1 MLKDICLYRL
11 DGSTHLTCMG
21 FFYYMK
27 IEVIAFKTEHAENYG
42 IEAAIL
48 IQGIQLGLHLNK
60 SKPSHIKMGKGLDV
74 QLCKGVAR
82 SIPIYE

>member
-1 MLKDICLYRL
+1 
-11 DGSTHLTCMG
+11 MG

-48 IQGIQLGLHLNK
+48 IQGRRVKN
-60 SKPSHIKMGKGLDV
+60 
-74 QLCKGVAR
+74 
-82 SIPIYE
+82 